1 MKKRLILT
9 AVLTILSL
17 GVLPM
22 ESKAA
27 SWLKTSSGWRYQTG
41 NNEYVTDTW
50 RNIDNKWYSFSSSG
64 IMRTGWFKDRDSNWY
79 YLDATNGYM
88 RTGWVYVDSNWY
100 YLDTASGYM
109 RTGWVL
115 VDGSW
120 YYLDAARGGAM
131 ASNTTVE
138 GKYTVDTSGRWVSN
152 SSSEANNDFISDY
165 EREVVRLVNIERN
178 NRGLSS
184 LTISDKLS
192 KAADV
197 RAVELVD
204 KFSHERPN
212 GTKPWTAADEAGYK
226 YSTIAENIAA
236 GYSSPQEVVDGWMN
250 SDGHRKNILN
260 SRFTQIGV
268 GCFEKADS
276 EYRTHW
282 VQLFGT
288 PN

>member
-27 SWLKTSSGWRYQTG
+27 SWLKTSSGWHYQTG

-79 YLDATNGYM
+79 YLD
-88 RTGWVYVDSNWY
+88 
-100 YLDTASGYM
+100 TASGYM

-115 VDGSW
+115 ADGSW

-138 GKYTVDTSGRWVSN
+138 GKYSVDASGRWVSN

-276 EYRTHW
+276 EYRIHW

>member
-9 AVLTILSL
+9 AMLTILSL

-27 SWLKTSSGWRYQTG
+27 SWLRTVSGWRYQTG

-50 RNIDNKWYSFSSSG
+50 KNIDNHWYSFGASG
-64 IMRTGWFKDRDSNWY
+64 IMRTGWFKDRDSKWY
-79 YLDATNGYM
+79 YLDSQNGNM
-88 RTGWVYVDSNWY
+88 RTGWVYVDSN
-100 YLDTASGYM
+100 
-109 RTGWVL
+109 
-115 VDGSW
+115 W

-138 GKYTVDTSGRWVSN
+138 GKYTVDASGRWIDNQSN
-152 SSSEANNDFISDY
+152 ASNNDFISDY

-197 RAVELVD
+197 RAVEIVD
-204 KFSHERPN
+204 KFDHERPN
-212 GTKPWTAADEAGYK
+212 GSRASTAAKEVGYN
-226 YSTIAENIAA
+226 YTTFGENIAA
-236 GYSSPQEVVDGWMN
+236 GYPSPQEVVEGWMN
-250 SDGHRKNILN
+250 SEGHRNNILN
-260 SRFTQIGV
+260 AAYTQIGV

-276 EYRTHW
+276 EYRMHW
-282 VQLFGT
+282 VQLFGN
-288 PN
+288 PK

>member
-9 AVLTILSL
+9 AMLTILSL
-17 GVLPM
+17 GVSPM

-41 NNEYVTDTW
+41 NNEYVTDAW

-64 IMRTGWFKDRDSNWY
+64 IMRTGWVYVDSNWY

-138 GKYTVDTSGRWVSN
+138 GKYSVDASGRLVSN
-152 SSSEANNDFISDY
+152 NSSEANNDFISDY

-276 EYRTHW
+276 EYRIHW

>member
-9 AVLTILSL
+9 AMLTILSL

-27 SWLKTSSGWRYQTG
+27 SWLRTVSGWRYQAG

-50 RNIDNKWYSFSSSG
+50 KNIDNHWYSFGASG
-64 IMRTGWFKDRDSNWY
+64 IMRTGWFKDRDSKWY
-79 YLDATNGYM
+79 YLDSQNGYM

-100 YLDTASGYM
+100 YLDAASGYM

-115 VDGSW
+115 VDGGW
-120 YYLDAARGGAM
+120 YYLDAVRGGAM

-138 GKYTVDTSGRWVSN
+138 GKYTVDASGRWVSN

-197 RAVELVD
+197 RAVEIVD
-204 KFSHERPN
+204 KFDHERPN
-212 GTKPWTAADEAGYK
+212 GSRASTAAKEVGYN
-226 YSTIAENIAA
+226 YTTFGENIAA
-236 GYSSPQEVVDGWMN
+236 GYPNPQEVVEGWMN
-250 SDGHRKNILN
+250 SEGHRNNILN
-260 SRFTQIGV
+260 AAYTQIGV
-268 GCFEKADS
+268 GCFEKTDS
-276 EYRTHW
+276 EYRMYW
-282 VQLFGT
+282 VQLFGN
-288 PN
+288 PK